1 MYNHDMQ
8 SFNVSEFRE
17 KLLTLIEGLPPEGVL
32 VTKRGK
38 PVAQVLPVR
47 KPGKSLIGAMAK
59 RFEIRGDVFS
69 TGETWDAER

>member
-1 MYNHDMQ
+1 MQ
-8 SFNVSEFRE
+8 SLNVSEFRE
-17 KLLTLIEGLPPEGVL
+17 RLLTLLESLPPEGIV

-47 KPGKSLIGAMAK
+47 KSAKGLIGALAG
-59 RFEIRGDVFS
+59 RFEVRGDIFS